1 LWIATAAQSEGLR
14 VADGDAENPASARQV
29 ADRAVHLRRRAQH
42 DEALE
47 LVLVV
52 IEHAE
57 RGVARARQIA
67 GLLEHPLKDRFQIEF
82 GDDRAPD
89 LQDAA
94 KSAFVQHGG
103 SGHSYVGRTNYGDA
117 LRRRADAERGPAAY
131 RRSR

>member
-1 LWIATAAQSEGLR
+1 LR
-14 VADGDAENPASARQV
+14 VADEGCRERRVRAAV

-67 GLLEHPLKDRFQIEF
+67 RLLEHPLKDRFQNEF